1 MSASR
6 GGGGALCRILGAD
19 EPPRLRSRREGLWWF
34 IGKRVMLLP
43 ISALAIVTATFFI
56 LAALPGDIALE
67 ILGPVATPQQL
78 AATNARLGLNE
89 PVPVRY
95 WHYMSGLLHGNLG
108 VSYYT
113 GTPVAKEI
121 GEYLPST
128 VELIIP
134 SFILA
139 IGFGLAFGTIGS
151 SMVCLQ
157 AGIPIRLCGRFSIRY
172 SRSQISLLGLILI
185 FVFFSKLHWLPGPE
199 GQLGFALSPPP
210 RHTGIILIDA
220 LIAGDGQVAYS
231 AFIHLILPVATLA
244 LVYSVAFGRATR
256 GLLGAALDSE
266 YTRYG
271 RACGLGELRLVR
283 NALLSCRTGLGT
295 AAALTLAVLIGGTAV
310 VEIVFAW
317 NGLGE
322 WAVNAMLQQ
331 DLPSVEAFVFLAGT
345 LTVVIYLLLDTLS
358 ALLDPRINF
367 DRRASR

>member
-1 MSASR
+1 
-6 GGGGALCRILGAD
+6 
-19 EPPRLRSRREGLWWF
+19 
-34 IGKRVMLLP
+34 MLLP

-67 ILGPVATPQQL
+67 ILGPVATPQQV

-95 WHYMSGLLHGNLG
+95 WHYMSDLFHGNLG

-151 SMVCLQ
+151 YFRSRYPDSIVRSVLNTLQ
-157 AGIPIRLCGRFSIRY
+157 SVPDF
-172 SRSQISLLGLILI
+172 LLGLILI
-185 FVFFSKLHWLPGPE
+185 FVFFSKLHLLPGPE

-210 RHTGIILIDA
+210 RHTGVILIDA

>member
-1 MSASR
+1 MSECIQ
-6 GGGGALCRILGAD
+6 GPILGAD

-151 SMVCLQ
+151 YFRSRYPDSIVRSVLNTLQ
-157 AGIPIRLCGRFSIRY
+157 SVPDF
-172 SRSQISLLGLILI
+172 LLGLILI

>member
-1 MSASR
+1 LSECIQ
-6 GGGGALCRILGAD
+6 GPILGAD

-139 IGFGLAFGTIGS
+139 ISFGLAFGTIGS
-151 SMVCLQ
+151 YFRSRYPDSIVRSVLNTLQ
-157 AGIPIRLCGRFSIRY
+157 SVPDF
-172 SRSQISLLGLILI
+172 LLGLILI
-185 FVFFSKLHWLPGPE
+185 FMFFSKLHWLPGPE

>member
-1 MSASR
+1 MSECVQ
-6 GGGGALCRILGAD
+6 GPILGAD

-151 SMVCLQ
+151 YFRSRYPDSIVRSVLNTLQ
-157 AGIPIRLCGRFSIRY
+157 SVPDF
-172 SRSQISLLGLILI
+172 LLGLILI

>member
-1 MSASR
+1 MSECIQ
-6 GGGGALCRILGAD
+6 GPILGAD

-151 SMVCLQ
+151 YFRSRYPDSIVRSVLNTLQ
-157 AGIPIRLCGRFSIRY
+157 SVPDF
-172 SRSQISLLGLILI
+172 LLGLILI

-220 LIAGDGQVAYS
+220 LIAGDGQIAYS

>member
-1 MSASR
+1 LSECAQE
-6 GGGGALCRILGAD
+6 RILGAD

-113 GTPVAKEI
+113 DTPVTTEI
-121 GEYLPST
+121 REYLPST

-139 IGFGLAFGTIGS
+139 ISFGLALGTIGS
-151 SMVCLQ
+151 YFRSRYPDSIVRSVLNTLQ
-157 AGIPIRLCGRFSIRY
+157 SVPDF
-172 SRSQISLLGLILI
+172 LLGLILI
-185 FVFFSKLHWLPGPE
+185 FVFFSKLNWLPGPE
-199 GQLGFALSPPP
+199 GQLGFATSPPP
-210 RHTGIILIDA
+210 HHTGIILIDA
-220 LIAGDGQVAYS
+220 LIAGDSQVAYS

-283 NALLSCRTGLGT
+283 NALLTCRTGLGT

-322 WAVNAMLQQ
+322 WAVNAMLEQ

-345 LTVVIYLLLDTLS
+345 FTVVIYLLLDTLS